1 MHLPP
6 AFLVATLLQTPNTW
20 RNPMRIKVTFR
31 HLDQSDELRQYA
43 ENRLQKLKKYSD
55 GPMDV
60 NVVLSTE
67 KFRHSA
73 EVVISGDGIRAAAK
87 EEQEDMKAA
96 IDLVS
101 DKIERQLKK
110 YRDKLISRRN
120 AASHAQPA
128 PAEAVA
134 SEPEADEIIT
144 VEKMNSKPM
153 IVDEAVDQLQ
163 ILGRQFLPFRNA
175 ETNEINVVYWRNDG
189 TLGLIEP

>member
-1 MHLPP
+1 
-6 AFLVATLLQTPNTW
+6 
-20 RNPMRIKVTFR
+20 MRINVTFR

-60 NVVLSTE
+60 NVVLSSE
-67 KFRHSA
+67 KFRQSA
-73 EVVISGDGIRAAAK
+73 EVVISGDGLRAAAK

-110 YRDKLISRRN
+110 YRDKMIKRRSS
-120 AASHAQPA
+120 APSHAPA
-128 PAEAVA
+128 AAKGESSF
-134 SEPEADEIIT
+134 SEYDDDQIIT
-144 VEKMNSKPM
+144 VEKMNAKPM

-175 ETNEINVVYWRNDG
+175 ETNEINVVFWGNDG

>member
-1 MHLPP
+1 
-6 AFLVATLLQTPNTW
+6 
-20 RNPMRIKVTFR
+20 MRVNVTFR
-31 HLDQSDELRQYA
+31 HLDQSDELRRYA

-60 NVVLSTE
+60 NVVLSSE

-87 EEQEDMKAA
+87 EEQEEMKAA

-110 YRDKLISRRN
+110 YRDKMISRRN
-120 AASHAQPA
+120 AQAHAPMQNDMA
-128 PAEAVA
+128 FAE
-134 SEPEADEIIT
+134 EDHQIIT

-163 ILGRQFLPFRNA
+163 ILGRQFLSFRNA
-175 ETNEINVVYWRNDG
+175 ETNELNVVFWKNDG

>member
-1 MHLPP
+1 
-6 AFLVATLLQTPNTW
+6 
-20 RNPMRIKVTFR
+20 MRINVTFR
-31 HLDQSDELRQYA
+31 HLDHSDELRQYA
-43 ENRLQKLKKYSD
+43 ENRLKKLKKYSD

-60 NVVLSTE
+60 NVVLSSE
-67 KFRHSA
+67 KFRQSA
-73 EVVISGDGIRAAAK
+73 EVVISGDGVRAAAK

-120 AASHAQPA
+120 TASHAQSAVPA
-128 PAEAVA
+128 DAGTEH
-134 SEPEADEIIT
+134 EMDDDEIIT
-144 VEKMNSKPM
+144 VEKMDSKPM
-153 IVDEAVDQLQ
+153 IVDEAIDQLQ